1 MNAILQPGSLI
12 EKDANSL
19 IDRMIQYFRTDIW
32 RIRLRDLPRGMALLV
47 GNLRILLAAGR
58 GFDKNRGPL
67 QASALTFYTLL
78 SIVPVVALAFGIAKG
93 FDFQSVL
100 QQRLLEKFPGQEE
113 ILTNVFSFANS
124 LLARTKGGLV
134 AGIGVGLLFWTII
147 KLVGNIENALN
158 VIWGVRKD
166 RSFSR
171 KITDYLSVMF
181 VAPVLLVVSGSATVF
196 LASQA
201 KMLTQKL
208 EVLGALQPLILLT
221 LKYAPYCVM
230 WGLFTFLYMFLPNTK
245 VRWQSGLFAG
255 ILAGT
260 VYQIVQWAYI
270 TFQVGVAEYNA
281 IYGSFAALPL
291 LLAWLQISWLIVL
304 AGAEVSQAH
313 QNADFLEF
321 GPDAERVSPVFRRT
335 LALWV
340 TNRVCRNF
348 AEPGEPLTAAGLNIL
363 TGIPHKLLMAILV
376 ELTECGIL
384 VEVSTERPGEPGFQP
399 AVDPDYL
406 TISYILDTLDRR
418 GADDIPV
425 LRTEAL
431 EELSASLRD
440 FEATLRKSPSNRLL
454 KTV

>member
-1 MNAILQPGSLI
+1 MKTLMDRLI
-12 EKDANSL
+12 
-19 IDRMIQYFRTDIW
+19 RYFRTDIW
-32 RIRLRDLPRGMALLV
+32 RIRLRDLSRGKALLV
-47 GNLRILLAAGR
+47 GNLRVLLAAGR
-58 GFDKNRGPL
+58 EFAEHRGPL

-134 AGIGVGLLFWTII
+134 AGVGVGLLFWTII

-166 RSFSR
+166 RSLSR

-201 KMLTQKL
+201 KVLTQKL
-208 EVLGALQPLILLT
+208 EFLGALQPLILFT
-221 LKYAPYCVM
+221 LKYAPYCIM

-245 VRWQSGLFAG
+245 VRWQSALFAG

-260 VYQIVQWAYI
+260 VYQIVQWVYI

-321 GPDAERVSPVFRRT
+321 GPDAERVSPAFRKT

-340 TNRVCRNF
+340 ANRVCRNF
-348 AEPGEPLTAAGLNIL
+348 TEPGAPLTAAGLHL
-363 TGIPHKLLMAILV
+363 MTGIPHKLLAAILS

-384 VEVSTERPGEPGFQP
+384 AEVSAERPGEAGFQP
-399 AVDPDYL
+399 AVDPDRL
-406 TISYILDTLDRR
+406 TIAYVLDALDRR
-418 GADDIPV
+418 GTDDIPI

-431 EELSASLRD
+431 EELSASLRE
-440 FEATLRKSPSNRLL
+440 FEKMLREFPSNRLL
-454 KTV
+454 KAF

>member
-1 MNAILQPGSLI
+1 MIGRLI
-12 EKDANSL
+12 RFIES
-19 IDRMIQYFRTDIW
+19 DIW
-32 RIRLRDLPRGMALLV
+32 RIRLRDLPRGKALLV

-58 GFDKNRGPL
+58 GFGEHRGPL

-134 AGIGVGLLFWTII
+134 AGVGVGLLFWTII
-147 KLVGNIENALN
+147 KLVGNIERAFNA
-158 VIWGVRKD
+158 IWGVRKD
-166 RSFSR
+166 RSLSR

-201 KMLTQKL
+201 RILSQKI
-208 EVLGALQPLILLT
+208 EVLGALQPLILFA
-221 LKYAPYCVM
+221 LKYAPYGVM
-230 WGLFTFLYMFLPNTK
+230 WGLFTFLYMFLPNTN
-245 VRWQSGLFAG
+245 VRWRSGLFAG

-260 VYQIVQWAYI
+260 VFQLVQWAYI

-313 QNADFLEF
+313 QHADFLEF
-321 GPDAERVSPVFRRT
+321 GPDAERISPAFRKT

-340 TNRVCRNF
+340 VNRVCRNF
-348 AEPGEPLTAAGLNIL
+348 TGPGEPLTAESLNAM
-363 TGIPHKLLMAILV
+363 TGIPHRLLSSILE
-376 ELTECGIL
+376 ELKASGIL
-384 VEVSTERPGEPGFQP
+384 AAVSPERPGEQGFQP
-399 AVDPDYL
+399 ALDPDIL
-406 TISYILDTLDRR
+406 TVSYVLAAMDRR
-418 GADDIPV
+418 GSDDIPV

-431 EELSASLRD
+431 EELSARLRD
-440 FEATLRKSPSNRLL
+440 FETALRESPSNRLL
-454 KTV
+454 KSV

>member
-1 MNAILQPGSLI
+1 MMGRLI
-12 EKDANSL
+12 RY
-19 IDRMIQYFRTDIW
+19 IRTDIW
-32 RIRLRDLPRGMALLV
+32 RIRLRDLPRGKALLV
-47 GNLRILLAAGR
+47 GNLRVLLAAGR
-58 GFDKNRGPL
+58 GFAEHRGSL

-93 FDFQSVL
+93 FDFQSML

-113 ILTNVFSFANS
+113 ILTTVFSFANS
-124 LLARTKGGLV
+124 LLARTKGGIV
-134 AGIGVGLLFWTII
+134 AGVGVALLFWTII
-147 KLVGNIENALN
+147 KLVGNIESAFNA
-158 VIWGVRKD
+158 IWSVRKN

-171 KITDYLSVMF
+171 KITDYLSIMF

-201 KMLTQKL
+201 KMLTQRI
-208 EVLGALQPLILLT
+208 EVLGALQPLIVLT
-221 LKYAPYCVM
+221 LTYLPYGVM

-260 VYQIVQWAYI
+260 VYQVVQWAYI

-321 GPDAERVSPVFRRT
+321 GPDIERISPAFRKT
-335 LALWV
+335 LVLWV
-340 TNRVCRNF
+340 VNRVCRNF
-348 AEPGEPLTAAGLNIL
+348 SEPVEPLTVAGLSLL
-363 TGIPHKLLMAILV
+363 TGIPRRLLVSILAD
-376 ELTECGIL
+376 LKECGIL
-384 VEVSTERPGEPGFQP
+384 AEVAPERPGGPGFQP
-399 AVDPDYL
+399 ALDPDRL
-406 TISYILDTLDRR
+406 TIAYVLDVLDRR

-440 FEATLRKSPSNRLL
+440 FETSLRESPSNRLL
-454 KTV
+454 KSL

>member
-1 MNAILQPGSLI
+1 MIARTKQFI
-12 EKDANSL
+12 E
-19 IDRMIQYFRTDIW
+19 RDIW
-32 RIRLRDLPRGMALLV
+32 RLRLRDLPRGKALLI
-47 GNLRILLAAGR
+47 GHLRILLAAGH
-58 GFDKNRGPL
+58 GFVEHRGPL

-113 ILTNVFSFANS
+113 ILANVFSFANA
-124 LLARTKGGLV
+124 LLAKTKGGLV
-134 AGIGVGLLFWTII
+134 AGVGVALLFWTII
-147 KLVGNIENALN
+147 KVVGNIESAFNA
-158 VIWGVRKD
+158 VWGVRRG

-181 VAPVLLVVSGSATVF
+181 VSPVLLVVSGSATVF

-201 KMLTQKL
+201 KVLTGKI
-208 EVLGALQPLILLT
+208 EVLGALQPMFLFALT
-221 LKYAPYCVM
+221 YLPYAVM
-230 WGLFTFLYMFLPNTK
+230 WLLFSFIYIFIPNTK

-260 VYQIVQWAYI
+260 VYQVVQWAYI

-313 QNADFLEF
+313 QNADFLELA
-321 GPDAERVSPVFRRT
+321 PDAERVSPAFRKT

-340 TNRVCRNF
+340 TNRICRNF
-348 AEPGEPLTAAGLNIL
+348 TDPGEPFTARELHRI
-363 TGIPHKLLMAILV
+363 TEIPHRLLGSILQ
-376 ELTECGIL
+376 ELKESGIL
-384 VEVSTERPGEPGFQP
+384 VEVSGEQARETEPGFLP
-399 AVDPDYL
+399 AVDPERL
-406 TISYILDTLDRR
+406 TVSYVLEALEKR
-418 GADDIPV
+418 GTDDIPIP
-425 LRTEAL
+425 RTE
-431 EELSASLRD
+431 EVEGLSACLRD
-440 FEATLRKSPSNRLL
+440 FEQALRESPANRLL
-454 KTV
+454 KAI

>member
-1 MNAILQPGSLI
+1 MLNRLLRFLRQ
-12 EKDANSL
+12 DV
-19 IDRMIQYFRTDIW
+19 W
-32 RIRLRDLPRGMALLV
+32 RIRLRDLPRGKALLI
-47 GNLRILLAAGR
+47 GHLRILLAAGR
-58 GFDKNRGPL
+58 GFEEHRGPL

-113 ILTNVFSFANS
+113 ILSNVFGFANA

-134 AGIGVGLLFWTII
+134 AGVGVALLFWTII
-147 KLVGNIENALN
+147 KVVGNIESAFNA
-158 VIWGVRKD
+158 IWGVRKD
-166 RSFSR
+166 RSLPR

-181 VAPVLLVVSGSATVF
+181 VSPVLLVVSGSATVF
-196 LASQA
+196 LAAQA
-201 KMLTQKL
+201 KVLTQKL
-208 EVLGALQPLILLT
+208 EVLGALQPVILFA
-221 LKYAPYCVM
+221 LKYLPYGVM
-230 WGLFTFLYMFLPNTK
+230 WLLFSFLYMFLPNTK

-260 VYQIVQWAYI
+260 AYQVVQWTYI
-270 TFQVGVAEYNA
+270 TFQVGVAGYNA

-321 GPDAERVSPVFRRT
+321 APDVERIRPAFRKT

-348 AEPGEPLTAAGLNIL
+348 ADPGGPFTATELSLL
-363 TGIPHKLLMAILV
+363 TGIPRKLLGSLLQ

-384 VEVSTERPGEPGFQP
+384 VEVSGDPSRETGFQP
-399 AVDPDYL
+399 ALDPDRL
-406 TISYILDTLDRR
+406 TISYVLEALEKHGD
-418 GADDIPV
+418 DDIPV
-425 LRTEAL
+425 IRTEGL
-431 EELSASLRD
+431 EALSASMRD
-440 FEATLRKSPSNRLL
+440 FEEALRESPANRLL
-454 KTV
+454 KAI